1 MSTFAAVMTGKG
13 TGAISTIQ
21 VYGEGSET
29 IIKRIF
35 KPSGTKTPSFN
46 PGKILLGTIFDGDES
61 IDQVTIGCEASNS
74 LALHCHGN
82 PLIVSSIMLL
92 LKRCGAKVVTA
103 EQLFTKMLIDEKLD
117 NTIEIEARLAQLKA
131 KTIHGIK
138 IISNQIKNGLYKKL
152 KLWQENINE
161 ISIDEICSETEQ
173 ILNNS
178 QIAKLIIFGCTVVI
192 VGPPN
197 SGKSTLFNCL
207 AGRSKAIVTDIKG
220 TTRDWISANCQIP
233 PLFVELIDTAGLD
246 TKLTTADKDSIE
258 KAAQKKSAQ
267 ILKHADL
274 VLLVLDG
281 SQEAEQLD
289 NHLLEK
295 LANKLVLSEAEG
307 KILTV
312 LNKSDLPTK
321 FDIDKLPANLSNT
334 VQISAKFGTAIE
346 NLCEKVLQI
355 CGVADFDLR
364 TAVAFTSRQENLLKK
379 LKDAKSKQ
387 QAASII
393 TKLLNGQLRV

>member
-13 TGAISTIQ
+13 TGAISAIQ
-21 VYGEGSET
+21 VYGQGSKT

-74 LALHCHGN
+74 FALHCHGN
-82 PLIVSSIMLL
+82 PLIVSSIMHLL
-92 LKRCGAKVVTA
+92 ERCGAKVITS

-117 NTIEIEARLAQLKA
+117 NTIDIEARLAQLKT
-131 KTIHGIK
+131 KTIQGAK
-138 IISNQIKNGLYKKL
+138 IISNQVKNGLYKKL
-152 KLWQENINE
+152 KSLQENINE
-161 ISIDEICSETEQ
+161 ISVDKSHFETNQ

-178 QIAKLIIFGCTVVI
+178 QIAKLIIFGCKVVI

-207 AGRSKAIVTDIKG
+207 AGRSKAIVTNIKG
-220 TTRDWISANCQIP
+220 TTRDWVSANCRIP

-258 KAAQKKSAQ
+258 KATQKRSIQ
-267 ILKHADL
+267 LLKQADL
-274 VLLVLDG
+274 ALLVLDG
-281 SQEAEQLD
+281 SQQAQQLG
-289 NHLLEK
+289 NRLLEK
-295 LANKLVLSEAEG
+295 LSNK
-307 KILTV
+307 KIITV

-321 FDIDKLPANLSNT
+321 FDIDKLPQNLSNT

-346 NLCEKVLQI
+346 NLYEKIRQI
-355 CGVADFDLR
+355 CGVVDFDLR

-387 QAASII
+387 QVVSII
-393 TKLLNGQLRV
+393 TELLNGQIY